1 MLKGG
6 GGKAV
11 KGATRG
17 GKAGGRGGG
26 VAGGRKKEEEEDTE
40 PPLSVND
47 NKAARIKDEERLK
60 SLKWNF
66 TAPREEFIEQLKT
79 QVSSLFCRFQYSI
92 FYLSHFVITS
102 CPKWF

>member
-11 KGATRG
+11 GRGGAAARG
-17 GKAGGRGGG
+17 GKTGRGGLTAG
-26 VAGGRKKEEEEDTE
+26 GGGRKKEEEEDTE

-47 NKAARIKDEERLK
+47 AKAARIKDEERLK

-79 QVSSLFCRFQYSI
+79 QVGGFGYERCS
-92 FYLSHFVITS
+92 
-102 CPKWF
+102 